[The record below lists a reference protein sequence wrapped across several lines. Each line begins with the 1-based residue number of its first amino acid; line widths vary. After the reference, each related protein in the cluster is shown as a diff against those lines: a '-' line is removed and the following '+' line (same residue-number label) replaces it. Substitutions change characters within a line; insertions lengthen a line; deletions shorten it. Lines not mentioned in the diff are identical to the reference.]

1 MLLLQSANVRS
12 CGDACGVHPRGIGS
26 QANAAPSVARC
37 SPARRGRLGWEGCC
51 VGVASLRCGLALSAS
66 QRLTLPSRRC
76 VCFARLRRR
85 CWCSLHAQAHW
96 FRRKDQVKPH
106 CKCMQSLIKKT
117 MVLAHQFQNL
127 DQWQN
132 IERAVLTNYFDSAL
146 CALCKTNERVC
157 WRNRKFLFKHSYAV
171 LFRCSGARQIEIAG
185 RSIALRARIL
195 LAKHAIDAARRM

>member
-1 MLLLQSANVRS
+1 M
-12 CGDACGVHPRGIGS
+12 GDVEGLRPRRNWCCGVVAVAAQMAAVGAGGLKPRQNIKPCFCCSRRMSGRAGTPAGCIHGGS
-26 QANAAPSVARC
+26 APRQMQRRVLRAARL
-37 SPARRGRLGWEGCC
+37 RGGRVGWEGCC
-51 VGVASLRCGLALSAS
+51 MGVASLRCGLALSAS
-66 QRLTLPSRRC
+66 QRSTLPSRRC

-85 CWCSLHAQAHW
+85 CRCSLHAQAHC
-96 FRRKDQVKPH
+96 FRRNDQVKPH

-157 WRNRKFLFKHSYAV
+157 
-171 LFRCSGARQIEIAG
+171 
-185 RSIALRARIL
+185 
-195 LAKHAIDAARRM
+195 